1 MIICLINKFLAKDP
15 RGRKVQK
22 NILALAVLQGISV
35 LTSFLLVPLTINYVS
50 ASEYGIWLT
59 ISSIIGWF
67 SLVDVGLGSGL
78 RNKLAEALAQNNK
91 VLARKYVSTTYFS
104 LGIFVVCFF
113 SVLLLISGFV
123 NWSKVLSQPDSMQ
136 TLLTQTMFVVISF
149 FALRLIVQLIGVI
162 LTAHLLPAIATAINT
177 VSNVLVLMTIYVLS
191 KLIPGNLYLLAW
203 VLSVVP
209 IIVYAVVSV
218 ILFLGKYKDISPS
231 WKYFDKQEI
240 RSLLHLG
247 FGFFFIKISMIILF
261 QTSNILII
269 RFFSNED
276 VVVYNVAYKLFSVS
290 FLLFEM
296 LVQPYWTAF
305 TDAWVKKDLDW
316 IRDSMSKLLK
326 IWRVISLCCVVL
338 LVCSPF
344 VYRIWIGD
352 SVHIPFILSAS
363 MCLYFIC
370 RCYGGTYNVFIN
382 GTGKIRL
389 QSIALFVVV
398 ILYIP
403 VVYLLAKV
411 FNLGLISIPIA
422 LVITNFYSLF
432 IAKMQYKRLMRN
444 EARGVW
450 NR

>member
-1 MIICLINKFLAKDP
+1 MITCLINKFLAKDP

-162 LTAHLLPAIATAINT
+162 LTAHLLPAVATSINT
-177 VSNVLVLMTIYVLS
+177 VSNVLILIVIYALS
-191 KLIPGNLYLLAW
+191 KFIPGDLYLLAW
-203 VLSVVP
+203 VLSAVP
-209 IIVYAVVSV
+209 IVVYVAVSV
-218 ILFLGKYKDISPS
+218 ILFLGKYRDISPS
-231 WKYFDKQEI
+231 WEYFDKHEI

-296 LVQPYWTAF
+296 LFLY
-305 TDAWVKKDLDW
+305 
-316 IRDSMSKLLK
+316 
-326 IWRVISLCCVVL
+326 VI
-338 LVCSPF
+338 
-344 VYRIWIGD
+344 
-352 SVHIPFILSAS
+352 FI
-363 MCLYFIC
+363 
-370 RCYGGTYNVFIN
+370 
-382 GTGKIRL
+382 
-389 QSIALFVVV
+389 
-398 ILYIP
+398 
-403 VVYLLAKV
+403 
-411 FNLGLISIPIA
+411 
-422 LVITNFYSLF
+422 
-432 IAKMQYKRLMRN
+432 
-444 EARGVW
+444 
-450 NR
+450 